1 MQESTELKALILKW
15 YESRTVGE
23 ILGFLERLLS
33 HQDGF
38 MAIGTD
44 LSEWGLGSEQI
55 INGYKEMDRTGKIE
69 VKVVNLRAWCEGA
82 VEPQFPYDT
91 LTSCIKKITNGRL
104 SISTIPS
111 LCPPR
116 RSTRRRDSETL
127 MEGISLITIEET
139 INGN

>member
-82 VEPQFPYDT
+82 VGWIADHVLYT
-91 LTSCIKKITNGRL
+91 LPDGTSVPVRHTYILHKENNEWKIVHIHY
-104 SISTIPS
+104 SIAMSTP
-111 LCPPR
+111 
-116 RSTRRRDSETL
+116 E
-127 MEGISLITIEET
+127 
-139 INGN
+139 IN